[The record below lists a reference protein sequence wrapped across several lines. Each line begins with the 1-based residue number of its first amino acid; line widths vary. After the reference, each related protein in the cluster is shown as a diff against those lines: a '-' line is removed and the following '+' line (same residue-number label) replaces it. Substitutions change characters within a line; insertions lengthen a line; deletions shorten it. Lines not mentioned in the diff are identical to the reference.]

1 MNLSAEIIA
10 VGTELLLG
18 EITNT
23 DAVTVARALSELGIN
38 AYYQT
43 TVGDNPE
50 RLRDAVKIARER
62 ADIVITTGGLGP
74 TFDDLTK
81 QVCAEVFGKKL
92 VKNEAAL
99 LKIEEYFKK
108 RGKKMTENNES
119 QAYLPEDCTVFEN
132 DWGTAPG
139 CAVRDGEKILIMLP
153 GPPRECTPMVH
164 ERMVPYLEKLSG
176 AVIVSHSIRIY
187 GMGESEVE
195 HKIRDF
201 AENMKNPTLAPYA
214 KDGEVLLRV
223 TGRAATREEADALT
237 KPVIEKVREIL
248 GDLIYGIDVDSLHEA
263 AFLALKNKG
272 LTLATA
278 ESCTGG
284 LVSKLITDIP
294 GASEVFCGGV
304 CAYTNDVKV
313 NVLGVPSEI
322 IDKFGAVSRECAEAM
337 SLAAAKKFGADFG
350 IGITGY
356 ADPQSD
362 DENNPGGT
370 VYVAVAQNGEVTSR
384 RIYQPGGRALARS
397 RAAQEAFH
405 ILLRKTG
412 AL

>member
-50 RLRDAVKIARER
+50 RLRAAVKIARER

-99 LKIEEYFKK
+99 VKIEEYFKK

-153 GPPRECTPMVH
+153 GPPRECTPMVR

-195 HKIRDF
+195 HKIREF

-223 TGRAATREEADALT
+223 TGRAATHEEADALT

-248 GDLIYGIDVDSLHEA
+248 GDLIYGTDIDSLHEA
-263 AFLALKNKG
+263 AFLALKGKG
-272 LTLATA
+272 MTLATA

-284 LVSKLITDIP
+284 LVSKLITDIS

-304 CAYTNDVKV
+304 CAYTNEAKV
-313 NVLGVPSEI
+313 NVLGVSRGI
-322 IDKFGAVSRECAEAM
+322 IDEFGAVSRECAEAM
-337 SLAAAKKFGADFG
+337 SLAAAEKFGADFG

-384 RIYQPGGRALARS
+384 RIYQPGGRALARG

-405 ILLRKTG
+405 ILLRRMEN
-412 AL
+412 L